1 MSSSTSVLPPKAA
14 HYASQGAAKASGASN
29 QEITTE
35 TLLPNNGLCPN
46 GASPSP
52 MLHRKD
58 ICNDSVLVNHE
69 SETKGGILFL
79 KRLRAT
85 RALFQGSAGVEE
97 QETMIWSLLRSAG
110 SFYAPTSHDDDM
122 WVKVDECVVR
132 DEIYSF
138 LFKGRSRVPP
148 KNKATVIAV
157 NKSLPKKTS
166 KPHSSRATPAE
177 DSHLGTSR
185 RISERPLVPLNP
197 KPGAELLHVSDLG
210 HLSILC
216 SCENSTIGGHLFLQ
230 LIKKLRPQ
238 FLAEATTAAQRD
250 ENDKRGDWLIW
261 HLLHEDNKTR
271 LVDRS

>member
-1 MSSSTSVLPPKAA
+1 
-14 HYASQGAAKASGASN
+14 
-29 QEITTE
+29 
-35 TLLPNNGLCPN
+35 
-46 GASPSP
+46 

-58 ICNDSVLVNHE
+58 ISNDSVLVNHE

-110 SFYAPTSHDDDM
+110 GFYAPTSHHDDNM
-122 WVKVDECVVR
+122 WIKVDECVVR

-138 LFKGRSRVPP
+138 LFKGHSRVPP
-148 KNKATVIAV
+148 QNKSMLIDRHKATVAAV
-157 NKSLPKKTS
+157 TKSLPKKTS

-177 DSHLGTSR
+177 DSRHGTSR

-197 KPGAELLHVSDLG
+197 KPGAEPLHVSDLG

-230 LIKKLRPQ
+230 LIQKLRPQ

-250 ENDKRGDWLIW
+250 EIINEVIGSYGTFYMKTSKPDWWIEVKHASICSKIVKALSDKER
-261 HLLHEDNKTR
+261 LLHEPA
-271 LVDRS
+271 VS